1 MDTKEILQKGSVFL
15 RDCFRDAIDRHYEE
29 EIALA
34 VARQKEND
42 VCCAI
47 AAFLEMKTPENEIM
61 RLLSKFYGV
70 DSIAEAMELITTV
83 KVTNQKNALIDY
95 LGELGMSRVEIAS
108 YLSEHRVRTQLQ
120 TDSKLQNMTIDKL
133 KAYFDKH

>member
-1 MDTKEILQKGSVFL
+1 LDTKEMLQKGSVFL
-15 RDCFRDAIDRHYEE
+15 RDCFRDAMDLHYEE

-70 DSIAEAMELITTV
+70 DSIAEAMEIVTTV
-83 KVTNQKNALIDY
+83 KVTNQVNALKDY
-95 LGELGMSRVEIAS
+95 LSEFGMSRVEVVN
-108 YLSEHRVRTQLQ
+108 YLREHRVRTQLQ
-120 TDSKLQNMTIDKL
+120 ADSKLQSMTIDKL

>member
-15 RDCFRDAIDRHYEE
+15 RDCFRDAMDLHCEE

-47 AAFLEMKTPENEIM
+47 AAFLEMKTPENEMM

-83 KVTNQKNALIDY
+83 KVTNQNNALMDY

-108 YLSEHRVRTQLQ
+108 YLSEHCVRTQLQ
-120 TDSKLQNMTIDKL
+120 TDPKLQNMTIDKL

>member
-15 RDCFRDAIDRHYEE
+15 RDCFRDAMDLHYEE

-83 KVTNQKNALIDY
+83 KVTNQNNALMDY

-108 YLSEHRVRTQLQ
+108 YLSEHCVRTQLQ
-120 TDSKLQNMTIDKL
+120 TDPKLQNMTIDKL

>member
-1 MDTKEILQKGSVFL
+1 MDTKEILQKGTVFL
-15 RDCFRDAIDRHYEE
+15 RDCFRDAMDLHYEE

-83 KVTNQKNALIDY
+83 KVTNQNNALIDY
-95 LGELGMSRVEIAS
+95 LGELGMSSVEIAS

>member
-15 RDCFRDAIDRHYEE
+15 RDCFRDAMDLHYEE

-61 RLLSKFYGV
+61 CLLSKFYGV
-70 DSIAEAMELITTV
+70 DSIAEAMELVTTV
-83 KVTNQKNALIDY
+83 KVTNQNNALKDY
-95 LGELGMSRVEIAS
+95 LSELGMSRVEIAN
-108 YLSEHRVRTQLQ
+108 YLREHRVRTQLQ
-120 TDSKLQNMTIDKL
+120 TDPKLQNMTIDKL

>member
-1 MDTKEILQKGSVFL
+1 MDKKEILQKGSSFL
-15 RDCFRDAIDRHYEE
+15 RDCFRDAMDHHYEE

-34 VARQKEND
+34 VARQREED

-47 AAFLEMKTPENEIM
+47 AAFLELKAPETEIM

-70 DSIAEAMELITTV
+70 DSIAEATELITTV
-83 KVTNQKNALIDY
+83 KVNNQANSLRDY
-95 LGELGMSRVEIAS
+95 LTDLGMSRIEVVN
-108 YLSEHRVRTQLQ
+108 YLKEHRVREQLH
-120 TDSKLQNMTIDKL
+120 TDSKLQNMAIDKL

>member
-47 AAFLEMKTPENEIM
+47 AAFLEMKTPENEMM

-83 KVTNQKNALIDY
+83 K
-95 LGELGMSRVEIAS
+95 
-108 YLSEHRVRTQLQ
+108 SEQCPDRLPR
-120 TDSKLQNMTIDKL
+120 
-133 KAYFDKH
+133 

>member
-1 MDTKEILQKGSVFL
+1 MDTKDIFQKGSMYF
-15 RDCFRDAIDRHYEE
+15 RDCVRDAIDRHYEE
-29 EIALA
+29 KIALV

-47 AAFLEMKTPENEIM
+47 AAFLEMKTPENEMM

-95 LGELGMSRVEIAS
+95 LGELGMSRVEIAN
-108 YLSEHRVRTQLQ
+108 YLREHRVRTQLQ

>member
-1 MDTKEILQKGSVFL
+1 MFL
-15 RDCFRDAIDRHYEE
+15 RDRFRDAIDQHYEE

-47 AAFLEMKTPENEIM
+47 AAFLEMKTPENEMM

-83 KVTNQKNALIDY
+83 KVTNQNNALIDY

-108 YLSEHRVRTQLQ
+108 YLSEHCVRTQLQ
-120 TDSKLQNMTIDKL
+120 TDPKLQNMTIDKL

>member
-15 RDCFRDAIDRHYEE
+15 RDCFRDAMDLHCEE

-83 KVTNQKNALIDY
+83 KVTNQNNALMDY

-108 YLSEHRVRTQLQ
+108 YLSEHCVRTQLQ
-120 TDSKLQNMTIDKL
+120 TDPKLQNMTIDKL

>member
-47 AAFLEMKTPENEIM
+47 AAFLEMKTP
-61 RLLSKFYGV
+61 
-70 DSIAEAMELITTV
+70 
-83 KVTNQKNALIDY
+83 
-95 LGELGMSRVEIAS
+95 
-108 YLSEHRVRTQLQ
+108 
-120 TDSKLQNMTIDKL
+120 
-133 KAYFDKH
+133 

>member
-1 MDTKEILQKGSVFL
+1 LDTKEILQKGSSFL
-15 RDCFRDAIDRHYEE
+15 SDCFRDAMDHHYEE

-34 VARQKEND
+34 VARQKEED

-47 AAFLEMKTPENEIM
+47 AAFLELKVSETEIM

-70 DSIAEAMELITTV
+70 DSIAEAMELVTIV
-83 KVTNQKNALIDY
+83 KVTNQVNALKDH
-95 LGELGMSRVEIAS
+95 LNELGMSRVEVVN
-108 YLSEHRVRTQLQ
+108 YLREHRVRTQLQ
-120 TDSKLQNMTIDKL
+120 ADSKLQSMTIDKL

>member
-1 MDTKEILQKGSVFL
+1 MLQKGTVFL
-15 RDCFRDAIDRHYEE
+15 RDCFRDAMDLHYEE

-61 RLLSKFYGV
+61 RLLSIFYGV
-70 DSIAEAMELITTV
+70 DSIAEAMELVTTV
-83 KVTNQKNALIDY
+83 KVTNQNNALKDY
-95 LGELGMSRVEIAS
+95 LSELGMSRVEIAN
-108 YLSEHRVRTQLQ
+108 YLREHRVRTQLQ

-133 KAYFDKH
+133 KAYFDKY

>member
-1 MDTKEILQKGSVFL
+1 MDTKEMLQKGSVFL
-15 RDCFRDAIDRHYEE
+15 RDCFRDAMDLQYEE

-34 VARQKEND
+34 VARQKEKD

-70 DSIAEAMELITTV
+70 DSIAETMELVTTV
-83 KVTNQKNALIDY
+83 KVTNQVDALQDH
-95 LGELGMSRVEIAS
+95 LNELGMSRVEIAN
-108 YLSEHRVRTQLQ
+108 YLLSLIH
-120 TDSKLQNMTIDKL
+120 I
-133 KAYFDKH
+133 

>member
-1 MDTKEILQKGSVFL
+1 MDKKEMLQRGSLFV
-15 RDCFRDAIDRHYEE
+15 RDCGRDAIDQHYEE

-42 VCCAI
+42 VCYAI
-47 AAFLEMKTPENEIM
+47 AAFLEMKTPENEMM

-83 KVTNQKNALIDY
+83 KVTNQSNALIGY
-95 LGELGMSRVEIAS
+95 LSELGMSRVEVGD
-108 YLSEHRVRTQLQ
+108 YLREHRVRTQLQ

>member
-1 MDTKEILQKGSVFL
+1 MKEIFQKGSMYF
-15 RDCFRDAIDRHYEE
+15 RDCVRDAIDQHYEE

-61 RLLSKFYGV
+61 RLLSKYYGV

-83 KVTNQKNALIDY
+83 KVTNQNNALMDY
-95 LGELGMSRVEIAS
+95 LGELGKSRVEIAS
-108 YLSEHRVRTQLQ
+108 YLSEHRVKTQLQ